1 MEESDRM
8 GLETGGAAV
17 RCLLSA
23 ICYPLSAYPF
33 LNADC
38 FIRGLYRD
46 SSPAAQNDEWAEV
59 SFST

>member
-1 MEESDRM
+1 M

-46 SSPAAQNDEWAEV
+46 SSPAAWNDEWEEV